1 MRFINVYLLL
11 AVVSFVTVA
20 CDSRKGVKSNIID
33 SYEPQYIDIRSI
45 EYSEN
50 PLPLSLFVDSIEYIR
65 IEDDPLIPD
74 LWNVHINEDENGC
87 IYLDAGFIYKY
98 DSNGNF
104 IKSLYNIG
112 QGAEEVTVKNQ
123 PSVFD
128 VSNNLV
134 YVPNNGIRYNVY
146 TLDGEYIG
154 MHSTQMDLLR
164 IKYLSFW
171 SNSLVYYYYNNKIPK
186 KGDLVNLDSTFFLQ
200 VKNTNNDIIYQLPN
214 YHYDIKATFSG
225 NMAESAGGPVQVG
238 IMDDSLFWMK
248 PNYVDTIYSTKNW
261 EKVFPYYIFQKNDNV
276 ADYAWSVKARVGDIG
291 KSDLVKEFLGNV
303 CPFENGVL
311 FNYVISRDKKGTGF
325 CPANGMCEL
334 ISEYYRNDIDNYLPA
349 LDLNKKLSYG
359 TYYQKGN
366 YMYVLVDAYR
376 FFEEKANPPFMDLK
390 EDSNP
395 VLVKLRL
402 K

>member
-65 IEDDPLIPD
+65 IEDEPLIPD

-171 SNSLVYYYYNNKIPK
+171 SNSLVYYYYNNI
-186 KGDLVNLDSTFFLQ
+186 FF
-200 VKNTNNDIIYQLPN
+200 
-214 YHYDIKATFSG
+214 
-225 NMAESAGGPVQVG
+225 
-238 IMDDSLFWMK
+238 
-248 PNYVDTIYSTKNW
+248 
-261 EKVFPYYIFQKNDNV
+261 
-276 ADYAWSVKARVGDIG
+276 R
-291 KSDLVKEFLGNV
+291 
-303 CPFENGVL
+303 
-311 FNYVISRDKKGTGF
+311 
-325 CPANGMCEL
+325 
-334 ISEYYRNDIDNYLPA
+334 
-349 LDLNKKLSYG
+349 
-359 TYYQKGN
+359 
-366 YMYVLVDAYR
+366 
-376 FFEEKANPPFMDLK
+376 
-390 EDSNP
+390 
-395 VLVKLRL
+395 
-402 K
+402 